1 MKRSASRRWWLLAAP
16 WLAAAALWACSDAA
30 NAPEASGTAGDLR
43 FRVASPAGP
52 PKAGR
57 NELRIQVEDQAGR
70 PVEDAQV
77 SVRWSMPAMGT
88 MPAMQGSAPAERT
101 GTGRYR
107 ADVDLA
113 MNGTWQLEIEARRP
127 TGEPATLRGT
137 LATSRAEIE
146 LEPSGGA
153 RMESPAAAPHK
164 HDDDEISH
172 WTCPMHSS
180 VHEKGPG
187 ACPICGMDLVPV
199 TKSELKT
206 GDVRIDA
213 QRRQEIGIRTGSVER
228 GRLVVPVRAVG
239 RVTVDERRLKDVSLK
254 VRGWITKLHAN
265 ALGDPVRAGE
275 PLLELY
281 SPELFTAQQEY
292 LHARRSMEGSSSPD
306 GSNRMEALVR
316 AARTR
321 LRLWDIS
328 DTELDALD
336 RRGEPSEALTIRAP
350 ISGFVIEKNVV
361 EGAAVEP
368 GARLFRIAPLDQ
380 VWVEADAYENQM
392 ELIHPGQPVTIS
404 LPYMADR
411 RLEGR
416 VAYVYPMLEGET
428 RTARVRIEL
437 PNPDLAIRPDMYAN
451 VEFQAD
457 LGERTLV
464 PVSAVLYA
472 GPRRIVFVD
481 MGAGRLRPR
490 EVRIGVGNGDVY
502 EVLEGLEPGE
512 QIVLSGNYLVASESR
527 LKSALTQW

>member
-1 MKRSASRRWWLLAAP
+1 MA
-16 WLAAAALWACSDAA
+16 D
-30 NAPEASGTAGDLR
+30 APEASATAGGLR
-43 FRVASPAGP
+43 FRVASPGGP
-52 PKAGR
+52 PKAGS
-57 NELRIQVEDQAGR
+57 NELRIQVEDQAGK

-77 SVRWSMPAMGT
+77 SVRWSMQAMGA
-88 MPAMQGSAPAERT
+88 MPAMQGSAPAEKT
-101 GTGRYR
+101 GAGRYQ
-107 ADVDLA
+107 ADVDLET
-113 MNGTWQLEIEARRP
+113 NGTWQLEIEARRP

-137 LATSRAEIE
+137 LATGRAEVE
-146 LEPSGGA
+146 LEPGGGE
-153 RMESPAAAPHK
+153 MPSAAEHE
-164 HDDDEISH
+164 HDDEISH

-180 VHEKGPG
+180 VHAKGPG

-213 QRRQEIGIRTGSVER
+213 QRRQEIGIRTGTVER
-228 GRLVVPVRAVG
+228 GPLVVPVRAVG

-275 PLLELY
+275 PLHELY

-292 LHARRSMEGSSSPD
+292 LHARRSMEESSSAD

-328 DTELDALD
+328 DAELDALD

-368 GARLFRIAPLDQ
+368 GARLFRIAPLEQ
-380 VWVEADAYENQM
+380 VWVEAQAYENQM

-416 VAYVYPMLEGET
+416 VSYVYPMLEGET

-464 PVSAVLYA
+464 PASAVLYA

-481 MGAGRLRPR
+481 MGDGRLRPR
-490 EVRIGVGNGDVY
+490 EVRIGLGNGDVY

>member
-1 MKRSASRRWWLLAAP
+1 MKRSVSYRWRLLAAP
-16 WLAAAALWACSDAA
+16 LLAAVASWGCSEAA
-30 NAPEASGTAGDLR
+30 NAPEATGTAGELR
-43 FRVASPAGP
+43 FRVASPGGP
-52 PKAGR
+52 PKAGS
-57 NELRIQVEDQAGR
+57 NELRIQVEDHAGK

-77 SVRWSMPAMGT
+77 SVRWSMQAMGA

-101 GTGRYR
+101 GSGRYR
-107 ADVDLA
+107 ADLDLA

-127 TGEPATLRGT
+127 TGEPATLSGT
-137 LATSRAEIE
+137 LATGRARIE
-146 LEPSGGA
+146 LESAGGGGEMPPGA
-153 RMESPAAAPHK
+153 EHP
-164 HDDDEISH
+164 DDEISH

-206 GDVRIDA
+206 GDVRIDV
-213 QRRQEIGIRTGSVER
+213 QRRQEIGIRTGAVER
-228 GRLVVPVRAVG
+228 GPLVVPVRAVG

-254 VRGWITKLHAN
+254 VRGWITKLHAD

-281 SPELFTAQQEY
+281 SPELFSAQQEY
-292 LHARRSMEGSSSPD
+292 LHARRSMEESTSAD

-328 DTELDALD
+328 DAELDALD

-368 GARLFRIAPLDQ
+368 GARLFRIAPLDR
-380 VWVEADAYENQM
+380 VWVEAEVYENQM
-392 ELIHPGQPVTIS
+392 ELLRPDQPVTIS

-416 VAYVYPMLEGET
+416 VSFVYPMLEGET

-437 PNPDLAIRPDMYAN
+437 PNPDLAIRPEMYAN

-464 PVSAVLYA
+464 PASAVLYA

-481 MGAGRLRPR
+481 MGDGRLRPR